1 MDDTPE
7 TGSFMETFTDLSN
20 NLVTNNQQQLVVS
33 SQIIFIF
40 SLLIITI
47 IYFKSIKAHNC
58 FNFFGY

>member
-40 SLLIITI
+40 SLV
-47 IYFKSIKAHNC
+47 N
-58 FNFFGY
+58 